1 MTSVSC
7 VVVVIFEKVY
17 PVFNGRK
24 SFEKQILRCP
34 IINDITKRMWHNITF
49 KHVKIAKLP
58 EYLFP
63 GGFDSPGLVSVCL
76 KYSVTDCYRRFSF
89 VPFI

>member
-17 PVFNGRK
+17 PVLN
-24 SFEKQILRCP
+24 
-34 IINDITKRMWHNITF
+34 
-49 KHVKIAKLP
+49 VKIAKLP
-58 EYLFP
+58 EYLLP

-76 KYSVTDCYRRFSF
+76 K
-89 VPFI
+89 